1 LLSGHFFLLLKKLA
15 LTAQKA
21 FVFLNANNHR
31 MTDHFYPLP
40 LHKFLKRILNELQ
53 FSDEILGLP
62 KQLFVDPNKFKELK
76 IQRFGQT
83 LSTPYGVAAGP
94 HTQLAQN
101 IVSSWLF
108 GARYIELKT
117 IQTLDEIDV
126 SKPCIDMQDEGYNC
140 EWSQELKVTQSFD
153 EYLNAWII
161 IHILNHK
168 MDWGISPETIF
179 NMSVGYELKGILRK
193 NVQWFFEKMNDC
205 TMELDAK
212 KDQIRPIYPEI
223 DSIHIPT
230 QISNNI
236 TLSTMHGCPA
246 NEIEDIARYL
256 IEEKKLHTIVK
267 LNPTL
272 LGAKDLRYI
281 LNDQLSWPV
290 HVPDLAFE
298 HDLKY
303 SDALSI
309 VRNLEKTAKKTGVH
323 FGLKLTNTLEVKNL
337 KSVFDPKQ
345 EMMYLSGRALH
356 PISINVA
363 ARLQEEFKGKLDISF
378 SGGIDAFNIA
388 EVLDCGIQPVTAS
401 SDLLK
406 PGGYSRMAQYATNI
420 QKHLKDNNQSSLAEI
435 TNDNRE
441 LFLSKLQEYATRVV
455 KNKNYTYNLFETK
468 NIKTKRE
475 LNTFDCIAAPCVDTC
490 PTSQNIP
497 EYLHY
502 AALGDFQKSFD
513 VILRNNA
520 FPQTLGLVC
529 EHNCQTKCT
538 RINYDNPLQ
547 IREIKN
553 FVSHAGK
560 SDILKVPKS
569 NGLKIAII
577 GAGPAGLSAA
587 YFLALEGFKIELFE
601 KENAAGGLVHK
612 AIPSFR
618 MPNNALY
625 EDIARIESLGVD
637 IHYDTTVDQQHFNHL
652 KTNFDYVYLAVGAQN
667 MKALNIPGAKTDKVL
682 DALTFLHQFKQ
693 NKAVQLGKDV
703 IVIGGG
709 NTAMDIARAA
719 KKMQKGNG
727 NVTIAYRRSLAQM
740 PADAEEIFDA
750 KAEGIRFLNLLSPL
764 EIIENETETILRC
777 QPMQLNEKAGAD
789 GRLSVSPKNEKSID
803 LKATSIIPA
812 IGQEVIFPFED
823 ENLAELQKDAKLF
836 RSENVFIG
844 GDVRHGA
851 ASIVQAVGDGQS
863 MANEIIQIAKLEHH
877 FSFKKEDK
885 KISDEKHLSMR
896 AERVYGEGDHKM
908 LATADQIMQEASRC
922 LACDDYCN
930 ICVSVCPNR
939 ANFNYVVE
947 PQSIQMFKVQIEKG
961 KHRLLP
967 DNTFTINQ
975 KQQIL
980 NIADFCNEC
989 GNCTTFCPT
998 AGEPYK
1004 DKPHVYLTKESF
1016 DANEEGYFLE
1026 KLNKENILSYKNGNK
1041 SFSLTE
1047 TENNFLFFSD
1057 LLEICFVKE
1066 DFSIRD
1072 ITLKVKTDQ
1081 IISLKK
1087 AAEMRF
1093 ILDGAKTLMG
1103 HN

>member
-1 LLSGHFFLLLKKLA
+1 
-15 LTAQKA
+15 
-21 FVFLNANNHR
+21 
-31 MTDHFYPLP
+31 MTDQFYPLP
-40 LHKFLKRILNELQ
+40 LHKLLKRIINEYQ

-62 KQLFVDPNKFKELK
+62 KQLFVDPNKYNELK

-117 IQTLDEIDV
+117 IQTLDQIDV

-140 EWSQELKVTQSFD
+140 EWSQELKIHQSFD

-168 MDWGISPETIF
+168 LDWGKSPETIF
-179 NMSVGYELKGILRK
+179 NMSIGYELSGIMQE

-205 TMELDAK
+205 TKELDAK

-223 DSIHIPT
+223 DSINIPC

-246 NEIEDIARYL
+246 NEIEGIARYL
-256 IEEKKLHTIVK
+256 IEKKKLHTIVK

-272 LGAKDLRYI
+272 LGAKDLRSI

-290 HVPDLAFE
+290 LVPDLAFD

-303 SDALSI
+303 VDALSI
-309 VRNLEKTAKKTGVH
+309 IRNLENAANKTGIH
-323 FGLKLTNTLEVKNL
+323 FGLKLTNTLEVSNQ
-337 KSVFDPKQ
+337 KSVFNPKQ
-345 EMMYLSGRALH
+345 DMMYLSGRALH
-356 PISINVA
+356 PISIHVA
-363 ARLQEEFKGKLDISF
+363 ARLQAEFKGKLDISF
-378 SGGIDAFNIA
+378 SAGIDAFNIA
-388 EVLDCGIQPVTAS
+388 EVLACGLQPVTVS

-420 QKHLKDNNQSSLAEI
+420 QKYLKENKLSGLAEI
-435 TNDNRE
+435 TNDNCE
-441 LFLSKLQEYATRVV
+441 LFLSKLQEYAKKVV
-455 KNKNYTYNLFETK
+455 KNKSYAYNLFETK

-497 EYLHY
+497 EYLHF
-502 AALGDFQKSFD
+502 AAQGDFQKSFD

-538 RINYDNPLQ
+538 RINYDNSLQ

-553 FVSHAGK
+553 FVSQAGK
-560 SDILKVPKS
+560 SEILNIPKS

-587 YFLALEGFKIELFE
+587 YFLALEGFKIDIFE
-601 KENAAGGLVHK
+601 KENSAGGLVHK

-625 EDIARIESLGVD
+625 EDIARIESLGIG
-637 IHYDTTVDQQHFNHL
+637 IHYDTTVDQEHFNRL
-652 KTNFDYVYLAVGAQN
+652 KSNFDYVYLAVGAQN
-667 MKALNIPGAKTDKVL
+667 MKALNIPGAETDKVL
-682 DALTFLHQFKQ
+682 NALIFLNHFKQ
-693 NKAVQLGKDV
+693 NKAVQLGEDV

-709 NTAMDIARAA
+709 NTAMDVARAA

-727 NVTIAYRRSLAQM
+727 NVTIVYRRSLAQM
-740 PADAEEIFDA
+740 PADAEEILDA
-750 KAEGIRFLNLLSPL
+750 KEEGIRFLNLLSPL
-764 EIIENETETILRC
+764 EIIENETGTILRC
-777 QPMQLNEKAGAD
+777 QPMQLNKKADAD
-789 GRLSVSPKNEKSID
+789 GRLSVSPKNENPID
-803 LKATSIIPA
+803 LTVTSIIPA
-812 IGQEVIFPFED
+812 IGQEVTLPFED
-823 ENLAELQKDAKLF
+823 ENLAELQKDSKLF
-836 RSENVFIG
+836 RSGNVFIG

-863 MANEIIQIAKLEHH
+863 MAHEIIQIAKLEHH

-885 KISDEKHLSMR
+885 NISDQEHLVMR
-896 AERVYGEGDHKM
+896 AKRVYGEGDHKM
-908 LATADQIMQEASRC
+908 LTTAEQIMQEASRC
-922 LACDDYCN
+922 LSCDDYCN

-939 ANFNYVVE
+939 ANFNYEVE
-947 PQSIQMFKVQIEKG
+947 PQSVQMFKVQVEKG
-961 KHRLLP
+961 KHSLLP
-967 DNTFTINQ
+967 DISFTIKQ
-975 KQQIL
+975 QQQIL

-1004 DKPHVYLTKESF
+1004 DKPHVYLSKESF
-1016 DANEEGYFLE
+1016 DANKEGYFLE
-1026 KLNKENILSYKNGNK
+1026 KLNTEFILSYKNGNQ
-1041 SFSLTE
+1041 SYSLTE
-1047 TENNFLFFSD
+1047 TENNYLFFSD
-1057 LLEICFVKE
+1057 LLEICFIKE

-1072 ITLKVKTDQ
+1072 ITIKDRTDQ

-1093 ILDGAKTLMG
+1093 ILDGTKALISQ
-1103 HN
+1103 